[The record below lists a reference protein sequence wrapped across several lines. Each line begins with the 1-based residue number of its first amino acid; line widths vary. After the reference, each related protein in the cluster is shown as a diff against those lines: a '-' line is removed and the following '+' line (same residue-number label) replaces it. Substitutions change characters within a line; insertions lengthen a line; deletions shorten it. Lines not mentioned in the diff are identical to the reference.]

1 MIQFIKAPCTR
12 EYLLSVL
19 AEVMHGKTDS
29 GGANI
34 ERLAGKS
41 VDELK
46 EACSEMAECVPP
58 RFFCFTS

>member
-1 MIQFIKAPCTR
+1 
-12 EYLLSVL
+12 
-19 AEVMHGKTDS
+19 MHGKTDS

-46 EACSEMAECVPP
+46 EACSEMAECVGCNEPP
-58 RFFCFTS
+58 QPNPF